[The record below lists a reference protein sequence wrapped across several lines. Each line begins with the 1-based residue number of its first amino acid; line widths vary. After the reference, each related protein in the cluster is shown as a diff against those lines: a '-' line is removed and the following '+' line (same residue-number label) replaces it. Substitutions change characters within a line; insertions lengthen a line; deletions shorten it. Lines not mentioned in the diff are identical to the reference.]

1 MWSQE
6 WKLILKPD
14 GTGFVEHAHEFQVL
28 FIIIVTCLRRVP
40 KSIVFEKD
48 SYEFKLL
55 GKTV

>member
-1 MWSQE
+1 M
-6 WKLILKPD
+6 ILKPD